1 MKSFLSWKKKNFL
14 WKVCRIFWSL
24 LIQTYKKDNSFW
36 HKKIQVFIF
45 NLHFISS
52 VNEVIFS
59 KWSKE
64 ICSLQVND
72 VSPWEHPFYTCNTP
86 LFYKKSVALF
96 SASEKYAALT
106 STAFSLRWA
115 VQLCAEN
122 VRVHN
127 LATTFFGSFFL
138 QLCTLYFVFRCRG
151 TLTFAEQNCRQGR
164 RLCPI
169 RNVPYFYMV
178 RYGYWVKQPVMYHK
192 VCFIYAKYLPKLFC
206 ITFLCGAK
214 WILGKTIRNVPQGL
228 FYICEV
234 ISQAYLS
241 AIFIVDR

>member
-14 WKVCRIFWSL
+14 WKVCWIFWSL
-24 LIQTYKKDNSFW
+24 LMQTDEKDNSFW

-115 VQLCAEN
+115 CAELFSSVLKMCMFIIWQQLFSALFFFNYVLFISFFGVGVLWLFGEKLCA
-122 VRVHN
+122 
-127 LATTFFGSFFL
+127 
-138 QLCTLYFVFRCRG
+138 
-151 TLTFAEQNCRQGR
+151 
-164 RLCPI
+164 
-169 RNVPYFYMV
+169 
-178 RYGYWVKQPVMYHK
+178 VKVADVAQSV
-192 VCFIYAKYLPKLFC
+192 L
-206 ITFLCGAK
+206 
-214 WILGKTIRNVPQGL
+214 
-228 FYICEV
+228 
-234 ISQAYLS
+234 
-241 AIFIVDR
+241 

>member
-24 LIQTYKKDNSFW
+24 PMQNDKKDNSFW

-52 VNEVIFS
+52 VNEVIFF
-59 KWSKE
+59 KK
-64 ICSLQVND
+64 
-72 VSPWEHPFYTCNTP
+72 VSGKIFLTSDFVRTCAHKIYACNYH
-86 LFYKKSVALF
+86 FFCKKVGWIFFAL
-96 SASEKYAALT
+96 EKYAALT

-138 QLCTLYFVFRCRG
+138 QLCTLYFVFRCRVSWLLRSK
-151 TLTFAEQNCRQGR
+151 TAVKVADFAQ
-164 RLCPI
+164 
-169 RNVPYFYMV
+169 
-178 RYGYWVKQPVMYHK
+178 
-192 VCFIYAKYLPKLFC
+192 
-206 ITFLCGAK
+206 
-214 WILGKTIRNVPQGL
+214 
-228 FYICEV
+228 
-234 ISQAYLS
+234 
-241 AIFIVDR
+241 